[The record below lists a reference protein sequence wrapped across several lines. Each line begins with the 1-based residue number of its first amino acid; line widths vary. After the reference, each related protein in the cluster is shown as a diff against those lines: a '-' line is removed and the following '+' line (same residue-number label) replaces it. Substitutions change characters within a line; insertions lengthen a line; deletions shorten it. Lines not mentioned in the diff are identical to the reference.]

1 MPTTYARLD
10 EVSATLP
17 SAFYFDREHHEREL
31 RQIWYRQWL
40 LAGRAD
46 TVAAVGDYRVVEV
59 GDQSVIITR
68 GQDGRL
74 RAFHNTCR
82 HRGSILC
89 RQSQGKFRGQRIV
102 CPYHSWTYSLEGKLT
117 ATPWRL
123 DGGGFDAARYPL
135 YDVAVGEWAGFVF
148 INLDENTA
156 PFGDRT
162 LADTPARL
170 ANWNLGETVTVH
182 TTVLDLECNWK
193 AFWDNFN
200 ECLHC
205 PTVHPELC
213 RIVPQFREGLASGNV
228 MRGDDDTGS
237 PLIEGAVTWSV
248 GGKTDLPWFEGLT
261 EREQRAGATFGVFP
275 PGGYVVVHVDYARVV
290 HVLPTGP
297 ERTRL
302 TVSWLVPPKTVE
314 HPGFSVEKLIELGDA
329 VVREDGRASEINQKG
344 LRSNRHE
351 SGVLVP
357 QEIFVR
363 EFHDWVRERLNGDG
377 NG

>member
-17 SAFYFDREHHEREL
+17 STFYFDREHHEREL

-40 LAGRAD
+40 PVGRAD
-46 TVAAVGDYRVVEV
+46 TVAEVGDYRVVSV
-59 GDQSVIITR
+59 GDQSVIVTR
-68 GQDGRL
+68 DGNGRL

-89 RQSQGKFRGQRIV
+89 QQPQGKFRGQRIV
-102 CPYHSWTYSLEGKLT
+102 CPYHSWTYSLEGDLT

-123 DGGGFDAARYPL
+123 EGGGFDAARYPL

-148 INLDENTA
+148 INLDEDAA

-162 LADTPARL
+162 LADTPSRL

-182 TTVLDLECNWK
+182 TMTLDLECNWK

-228 MRGDDDTGS
+228 IRGDNDES
-237 PLIEGAVTWSV
+237 SSLVEGAVTWSV

-275 PGGYVVVHVDYARVV
+275 PGGYVVVHVDYARFV
-290 HVLPTGP
+290 HMLPTGP

-302 TVSWLVPPKTVE
+302 TVSWLVPPRDRGT
-314 HPGFSVEKLIELGDA
+314 P
-329 VVREDGRASEINQKG
+329 
-344 LRSNRHE
+344 
-351 SGVLVP
+351 GVLGGKADLSSATPWFARMAVP
-357 QEIFVR
+357 ARSTSGGCARTGTSPGCSYRRRSSCASFTI
-363 EFHDWVRERLNGDG
+363 GSG
-377 NG
+377 NS

>member
-10 EVSATLP
+10 EVSDTLP
-17 SAFYFDREHHEREL
+17 STFYFDREHHEREL

-40 LAGRAD
+40 LVGRAD

-59 GDQSVIITR
+59 GDQSVIVTR
-68 GQDGRL
+68 GSDGRL

-89 RQSQGKFRGQRIV
+89 RQSQGRFRGQRIV
-102 CPYHSWTYSLEGKLT
+102 CPYHSWTYSLEGELT

-123 DGGGFDAARYPL
+123 EGGGFDAAKYPL

-148 INLDENTA
+148 INLDENAA
-156 PFGDRT
+156 PFGDKT

-182 TTVLDLECNWK
+182 TTALDLECNWK
-193 AFWDNFN
+193 AFWDNFK

-228 MRGDDDTGS
+228 IRGDNDTGS
-237 PLIEGAVTWSV
+237 SLIEGAVTWSV

-290 HVLPTGP
+290 HMLPTGP

-302 TVSWLVPPKTVE
+302 TVSWLVPPETVE

-329 VVREDGRASEINQKG
+329 VVREDARASEINQKG
-344 LRSNRHE
+344 LRSIRHK

-363 EFHDWVRERLNGDG
+363 EIHDWVREQLNGDG
-377 NG
+377 SG

>member
-40 LAGRAD
+40 LVGRAD

-68 GQDGRL
+68 GKDGRL

-89 RQSQGKFRGQRIV
+89 QQSQGRFRGQRIV
-102 CPYHSWTYSLEGKLT
+102 CPYHSWTYSLEGELT

-123 DGGGFDAARYPL
+123 EGGGFDATKYPL

-148 INLDENTA
+148 VNLDENTA
-156 PFGDRT
+156 PFSDRT

-182 TTVLDLECNWK
+182 TAMLDLECNWK

-205 PTVHPELC
+205 PSVHPELC
-213 RIVPQFREGLASGNV
+213 RIVPQFRDGLASGNV
-228 MRGDDDTGS
+228 IRGEGDSNS

-248 GGKTDLPWFEGLT
+248 GGKTELPWFEGLT

-290 HVLPTGP
+290 HMLPIGP

-302 TVSWLVPPKTVE
+302 AVSWLVPPKSVE
-314 HPGFSVEKLIELGDA
+314 HPAFSAKKLIELGDA

-363 EFHDWVRERLNGDG
+363 EFHDWVREQLNDDAVG
-377 NG
+377 

>member
-10 EVSATLP
+10 EISATLP
-17 SAFYFDREHHEREL
+17 SVFYFDREHHEREL
-31 RQIWYRQWL
+31 RRIWHRQWL
-40 LAGRAD
+40 LVGRAD
-46 TVAAVGDYRVVEV
+46 TVAEVGDYRVVNV
-59 GDQSVIITR
+59 GDQSVIVTR
-68 GQDGRL
+68 GNDGRL

-89 RQSQGKFRGQRIV
+89 QQSRGKFRGQRIV
-102 CPYHSWTYSLEGKLT
+102 CPYHAWTYSLEGELK

-123 DGGGFDAARYPL
+123 EGGGFDAGRYPL

-148 INLDENTA
+148 INLDENAA
-156 PFGDRT
+156 PFGDRA

-182 TTVLDLECNWK
+182 TTEFDLECNWK

-205 PTVHPELC
+205 PSVHPELC

-228 MRGDDDTGS
+228 IRGDGDESS

-248 GGKTDLPWFEGLT
+248 GGQTDLPWFEGLT

-275 PGGYVVVHVDYARVV
+275 PSGYVVVHVDYARVV
-290 HVLPTGP
+290 HMLPVGA

-302 TVSWLVPPKTVE
+302 TVSWLVPPSTVE
-314 HPGFSVEKLIELGDA
+314 HPAFSVERLIELGEA
-329 VVREDGRASEINQKG
+329 VVREDGRASELNQRG
-344 LRSNRHE
+344 LRSHRHE

-363 EFHDWVRERLNGDG
+363 EFHDWVREQLNESGDE
-377 NG
+377 

>member
-10 EVSATLP
+10 EISATLP
-17 SAFYFDREHHEREL
+17 SVFYFDREHHEREL
-31 RQIWYRQWL
+31 RRIWHRQWL
-40 LAGRAD
+40 LVGRAD
-46 TVAAVGDYRVVEV
+46 TVAAVGDYRVVNA

-68 GQDGRL
+68 GNDGRL

-89 RQSQGKFRGQRIV
+89 QQSRGRFRGQRIV
-102 CPYHSWTYSLEGKLT
+102 CPYHSWTYSLEGELT

-123 DGGGFDAARYPL
+123 EGGGFDSARYPL

-148 INLDENTA
+148 INLDENAA
-156 PFGDRT
+156 PFSDGT

-182 TTVLDLECNWK
+182 TTEFDLECNWK

-205 PTVHPELC
+205 PSVHPELC

-228 MRGDDDTGS
+228 IRGDDESS

-248 GGKTDLPWFEGLT
+248 GGKTDLPWFEGLA
-261 EREQRAGATFGVFP
+261 EHEQRAGATFGVFP
-275 PGGYVVVHVDYARVV
+275 PSGYVVVHVDYARVV
-290 HVLPTGP
+290 HMLPVAP

-302 TVSWLVPPKTVE
+302 TVSWLVPPSTVE
-314 HPGFSVEKLIELGDA
+314 HPAFSVEKLIELGEA

-344 LRSNRHE
+344 LRSNRHK

-363 EFHDWVRERLNGDG
+363 EFQDWVREQLNDDC